1 MCGIVGYI
9 GNTPEKYIGAL
20 SDNVCHRGPNDSGYF
35 LKEKLALGHRRLSIL
50 DLSCNGHQ
58 PMYSED
64 GNYVIVFNGEIYNHL
79 DIRKELIKEGIQ
91 FKSSSDTET
100 LLNGYQVWKEG
111 VLNKLNG
118 IFAFAIFNIKDQAIF
133 IARDHFGVK
142 PLYYYYDGS
151 TFLFGSE
158 IKAFLSVPSFNRT
171 IDAKGLVNY
180 INYLWSPGETTAFE
194 FTKKL
199 LPGHYL
205 KFSLD
210 NIQIKPIKY
219 YDITFTGKYS
229 DATEAELIN
238 QLEQKLRSAVELQ
251 LLSDVPVGFFLSGG
265 LDSSLLV
272 AMARKLFPDMKI
284 QAFTINTSIL
294 SEKEGFA
301 NDLYYAKLVADYLH
315 VDLEIVNAEIDVVKD
330 FDKMIWHLDEPQS
343 DIAPL
348 NVLNICRRAQD
359 MGYKVLIGGTGGD
372 DLFSGYRRHLALRYE
387 KHFSLIPRPI
397 SRLLKQGTA
406 KLPVSNAKFRRV
418 RKLTEDIDK
427 TSLERQM
434 GYFSWISS
442 SKNKLLFSTSYLE
455 SIGNY
460 NPLDYLKA
468 LLSNIPGEKNP
479 LNQMLYWEMKS
490 FLVDHN
496 LNYTDKMSMA
506 VGVEARVPYLD
517 KELVEFSTSIP
528 PALKMKGNETKY
540 ILKKVAERYLP
551 KNVIYRSKTG
561 FGAPVREWIKDG
573 LSQMITE
580 ELAPEKLTKQGIF
593 NPDEILHMIR
603 VNKMAKTDSSY
614 SILSLLAIESWI
626 KQFVDKNTNTA
637 SADYLN

>member
-9 GNTPEKYIGAL
+9 GNTPEKFIKAL
-20 SDNVCHRGPNDSGYF
+20 TNNICHRGPDDSGYF
-35 LKEKLALGHRRLSIL
+35 LNEKLALGHRRLSVL

-64 GNYVIVFNGEIYNHL
+64 GNYIIVFNGEIYNHL
-79 DIRKELIKEGIQ
+79 DIRGELIKEGIH
-91 FKSSSDTET
+91 FKSNSDTET

-111 VLNKLNG
+111 ILNKLNG
-118 IFAFAIFNIKDQAIF
+118 IFAFAIFSIKDQEIF
-133 IARDHFGVK
+133 IARDEFGIK
-142 PLYYYYDGS
+142 PLYYYYYNS

-158 IKAFLSVPSFNRT
+158 IKSFLSVPSFNRA

-180 INYLWSPGETTAFE
+180 INYLWSPGETTSFE

-205 KFSLD
+205 KFSLN
-210 NIQIKPIKY
+210 NIQIKPVKY
-219 YDITFTGKYS
+219 YDIPFTGKYS
-229 DATEAELIN
+229 DATEGELID
-238 QLEQKLRSAVELQ
+238 QLEQKLLSAVERQ

-272 AMARKLFPDMKI
+272 AMVRRLFPKRKI
-284 QAFTINTSIL
+284 QAFTIDTGIL

-301 NDLYYAKLVADYLH
+301 DDLYYAKLVAQHLN
-315 VDLEIVNAEIDVVKD
+315 VDLEIVDAEIDIIKD

-348 NVLNICRRAQD
+348 NVLNICRRAQE
-359 MGYKVLIGGTGGD
+359 MGYKVIIGGTAGD
-372 DLFSGYRRHLALRYE
+372 DLFSGYRRHLALKYE
-387 KHFSLIPRPI
+387 KYFSLIPHPI
-397 SRLLKQGTA
+397 AKLLKQGTA
-406 KLPVSNAKFRRV
+406 KLPVSNATFRRV

-427 TSLERQM
+427 TSLERQT
-434 GYFSWISS
+434 GYFSWIPI
-442 SKNKLLFSTSYLE
+442 SKNKQFFSKSYFEL
-455 SIGNY
+455 IDDY
-460 NPLDYLKA
+460 DPLDYLKS
-468 LLSNIPGEKNP
+468 LRSNIPEEKNQ

-517 KELVEFSTSIP
+517 KELVEFSTTIP
-528 PALKMKGNETKY
+528 PALKMKGNDTKY

-551 KNVIYRSKTG
+551 ENVIYRPKTG

-573 LSQMITE
+573 LSQMIS
-580 ELAPEKLTKQGIF
+580 EKLDSEKLKKQGIF
-593 NPDEILHMIR
+593 NPDEIHQMIKK
-603 VNKMAKTDSSY
+603 NKMGEIDGSY

-626 KQFVDKNTNTA
+626 KQFIDNKTDA
-637 SADYLN
+637 APSDWLN

>member
-20 SDNVCHRGPNDSGYF
+20 TDNVCHRGPDDSGYF

-64 GNYVIVFNGEIYNHL
+64 GNCVIVFNGEIYNHL
-79 DIRKELIKEGIQ
+79 DIRTLLIKEGIH

-111 VLNKLNG
+111 ILNKLNG
-118 IFAFAIFNIKDQAIF
+118 IFAFAIFNIKDQEIF
-133 IARDHFGVK
+133 IARDQFGVK
-142 PLYYYYDGS
+142 PLYYYYDGT
-151 TFLFGSE
+151 TFMFGSE
-158 IKAFLSVPSFNRT
+158 IKSFLAVTSFNRT

-180 INYLWSPGETTAFE
+180 INYLWSPGETTSFE

-199 LPGHYL
+199 LPGYYL
-205 KFSLD
+205 KFSLTD
-210 NIQIKPIKY
+210 IRIKPVKY
-219 YDITFTGKYS
+219 YDIPFTGKYS
-229 DATEAELIN
+229 NASETELID
-238 QLEQKLRSAVELQ
+238 QLEQKLLSAVKRQ

-272 AMARKLFPDMKI
+272 AMVRKLFPSRKI
-284 QAFTINTSIL
+284 QAFTINTGIL
-294 SEKEGFA
+294 SEKEGFS
-301 NDLYYAKLVADYLH
+301 NDLYYAKLVADHLN
-315 VDLEIVNAEIDVVKD
+315 VDLEIVNAEIDIVKD
-330 FDKMIWHLDEPQS
+330 FDRMIWHLDEPQS

-348 NVLNICRRAQD
+348 NVLNICRRAQE
-359 MGYKVLIGGTGGD
+359 MGYKVLIGGAAGD
-372 DLFSGYRRHLALRYE
+372 DLFSGYRRHSALRYE
-387 KHFSLIPRPI
+387 RYFSLIPRSI
-397 SRLLKQGTA
+397 TKFLKRGTA
-406 KLPVSNAKFRRV
+406 KLPASNAKFRRV

-427 TSLERQM
+427 TSLERQT
-434 GYFSWISS
+434 GYFSWIPI
-442 SKNKLLFSTSYLE
+442 SKNKQLFSKSYFE
-455 SIGNY
+455 SIGSY
-460 NPLDYLKA
+460 NPLDYLKS
-468 LLSNIPGEKNP
+468 LQSNIPQEKNQ

-517 KELVEFSTSIP
+517 KELVEFSTTIP
-528 PALKMKGNETKY
+528 PALKMKGNDTKY

-551 KNVIYRSKTG
+551 KKVIYRPKTG
-561 FGAPVREWIKDG
+561 FGAPVREWIKTG
-573 LSQMITE
+573 LSQMVSE
-580 ELAPEKLTKQGIF
+580 ELAPEKLKKQGIF

-603 VNKMAKTDSSY
+603 ENKMAKTDSSY

-626 KQFVDKNTNTA
+626 KQFVDNKTN
-637 SADYLN
+637 SAIDD

>member
-9 GNTPEKYIGAL
+9 GNTPEKFIKAL
-20 SDNVCHRGPNDSGYF
+20 TNNICHRGPDDSGYF
-35 LKEKLALGHRRLSIL
+35 LNEKLALGHRRLSVL

-64 GNYVIVFNGEIYNHL
+64 GNYIIVFNGEIYNHL
-79 DIRKELIKEGIQ
+79 DIRGELIKEGIH
-91 FKSSSDTET
+91 FKSNSDTET

-111 VLNKLNG
+111 ILNKLNG
-118 IFAFAIFNIKDQAIF
+118 IFAFAIFSIKDQEIF
-133 IARDHFGVK
+133 IARDEFGIK
-142 PLYYYYDGS
+142 PLYYYYYNS

-158 IKAFLSVPSFNRT
+158 IKSFLSVPSFNRA

-180 INYLWSPGETTAFE
+180 INYLWSPGETTSFE

-205 KFSLD
+205 KFSLN
-210 NIQIKPIKY
+210 NIQIKPVKY
-219 YDITFTGKYS
+219 YDIPFTGKYS
-229 DATEAELIN
+229 DATEGELID
-238 QLEQKLRSAVELQ
+238 QLEQKLLSAVERQ

-272 AMARKLFPDMKI
+272 AMVRRLFPKRKI
-284 QAFTINTSIL
+284 QAFTIDTGIL

-301 NDLYYAKLVADYLH
+301 DDLYYAKLVAQHLN
-315 VDLEIVNAEIDVVKD
+315 VDLEIVDAEIDIIKD

-348 NVLNICRRAQD
+348 NVLNICRRAQE
-359 MGYKVLIGGTGGD
+359 MGYKVIIGGTAGD
-372 DLFSGYRRHLALRYE
+372 DLFSGYRRHLALKYE
-387 KHFSLIPRPI
+387 KYFSLIPHPI
-397 SRLLKQGTA
+397 AKLLKQGTA
-406 KLPVSNAKFRRV
+406 KLPVSNATFRRV

-427 TSLERQM
+427 TSLERQT
-434 GYFSWISS
+434 GYFSWIPI
-442 SKNKLLFSTSYLE
+442 SKNKQFFSKSYFEL
-455 SIGNY
+455 IDDY
-460 NPLDYLKA
+460 DPLDYLKS
-468 LLSNIPGEKNP
+468 LRSNIPEEKNQ

-517 KELVEFSTSIP
+517 KELVEFSTTIP
-528 PALKMKGNETKY
+528 PALKMKGNDTKY

-551 KNVIYRSKTG
+551 ENVIYRPKTG

-573 LSQMITE
+573 LSQMIS
-580 ELAPEKLTKQGIF
+580 EKLDSEKLKKQGIF
-593 NPDEILHMIR
+593 NPDEIHQMIKK
-603 VNKMAKTDSSY
+603 NKMGKIDGSY

-626 KQFVDKNTNTA
+626 KQFIDNKTDA
-637 SADYLN
+637 APSDWLN